1 MDSADRIFFLLDQMR
16 NLDQRQFG
24 YLIGVSPD
32 TVSNWRCH
40 RSKSYTKYLPQI
52 ADVLNTTIEYI
63 VSGDRSSPVVAPAS
77 REELQA
83 AFWGGEKDL
92 SQDGNF
98 TQMEDGIYAEPHGK
112 SESSGGVTRTAFYSR
127 EVAAVLED
135 PLKTRREKR
144 MEKGDD
150 LNG

>member
-92 SQDGNF
+92 SQEDLDAMWDDVERFAAFLAEKKRQEKKDDG
-98 TQMEDGIYAEPHGK
+98 
-112 SESSGGVTRTAFYSR
+112 
-127 EVAAVLED
+127 
-135 PLKTRREKR
+135 
-144 MEKGDD
+144 
-150 LNG
+150 

>member
-1 MDSADRIFFLLDQMR
+1 MDSADRIFFLLDQMK

-92 SQDGNF
+92 SQEDLDDMWNDVERFAAFLAEKKRQEKKDG
-98 TQMEDGIYAEPHGK
+98 
-112 SESSGGVTRTAFYSR
+112 
-127 EVAAVLED
+127 
-135 PLKTRREKR
+135 
-144 MEKGDD
+144 
-150 LNG
+150 

>member
-1 MDSADRIFFLLDQMR
+1 MDSADRIFFLLDQMK

-92 SQDGNF
+92 SQEDLDDMWNDVERFAAFLAEKKRQEKKDDG
-98 TQMEDGIYAEPHGK
+98 
-112 SESSGGVTRTAFYSR
+112 
-127 EVAAVLED
+127 
-135 PLKTRREKR
+135 
-144 MEKGDD
+144 
-150 LNG
+150 

>member
-1 MDSADRIFFLLDQMR
+1 MDSADRIFFLLDQMK

-92 SQDGNF
+92 SQEDLDAMWDDVERFAAFLAEKKRQEKKDDG
-98 TQMEDGIYAEPHGK
+98 
-112 SESSGGVTRTAFYSR
+112 
-127 EVAAVLED
+127 
-135 PLKTRREKR
+135 
-144 MEKGDD
+144 
-150 LNG
+150 

>member
-1 MDSADRIFFLLDQMR
+1 MDSADRIFFLLDQMK

-92 SQDGNF
+92 SQEDLDAMWDDVERFATFLAEKKRQEKKDDG
-98 TQMEDGIYAEPHGK
+98 
-112 SESSGGVTRTAFYSR
+112 
-127 EVAAVLED
+127 
-135 PLKTRREKR
+135 
-144 MEKGDD
+144 
-150 LNG
+150 

>member
-1 MDSADRIFFLLDQMR
+1 MDSADRIFFLMDQMK
-16 NLDQRQFG
+16 NLDKRQFG

-52 ADVLNTTIEYI
+52 ADVLNTTLEYL

-92 SQDGNF
+92 SQEDLDDMWNDVERF
-98 TQMEDGIYAEPHGK
+98 AAFLVEKKKQEKKEDG
-112 SESSGGVTRTAFYSR
+112 
-127 EVAAVLED
+127 
-135 PLKTRREKR
+135 
-144 MEKGDD
+144 
-150 LNG
+150 